1 MVSVKFSFE
10 KLQLIYK
17 VGRLGFS
24 AGLFVL
30 LLSVYSISSKFLDP
44 YSYLVLGIYSF
55 ISFLILLFSEKSYLY
70 EFLLDEL
77 FLFLLAVK
85 GVFSYTIFSLFLFFP
100 IFFSSLFLNRWQGI
114 SVLILSYSLHIFY
127 FFIERGEFNL
137 LQSFLNFLALTLIF
151 LISQKIRENMEEQK
165 RNFEEL
171 GKLKKE
177 SEFYKRLYEISANLA
192 HELKNPLASI
202 KGALQLIKPE
212 RENEKL
218 MKILFTEVDRLDR
231 TIRNFLNLS
240 RPMPQFRKRIN
251 AKQVVETICNNL
263 VSEKSCKVEGEDV
276 WIFTDPQSFNSV
288 VENLINNALYWA
300 RSQVIVRVIGN
311 KNFLELRVEDDGP
324 GILEEDKERIFEPF
338 FSRRSGGSGL
348 GLSIVKKFVVENG
361 GFILVERSSLGGA
374 AFILKIPV
382 GEFDESSDS

>member
-127 FFIERGEFNL
+127 FLIERGEFNL

-171 GKLKKE
+171 EKLKKE

-231 TIRNFLNLS
+231 TIRDFLNLS

-251 AKQVVETICNNL
+251 AKQVVETVCNNL

-300 RSQVIVRVIGN
+300 RSQVIVKVKKDRN
-311 KNFLELRVEDDGP
+311 LLELRVEDDGP
-324 GILEEDKERIFEPF
+324 GVLEEDKEKIFEPF

>member
-1 MVSVKFSFE
+1 
-10 KLQLIYK
+10 
-17 VGRLGFS
+17 
-24 AGLFVL
+24 
-30 LLSVYSISSKFLDP
+30 
-44 YSYLVLGIYSF
+44 
-55 ISFLILLFSEKSYLY
+55 
-70 EFLLDEL
+70 
-77 FLFLLAVK
+77 
-85 GVFSYTIFSLFLFFP
+85 
-100 IFFSSLFLNRWQGI
+100 
-114 SVLILSYSLHIFY
+114 
-127 FFIERGEFNL
+127 
-137 LQSFLNFLALTLIF
+137 
-151 LISQKIRENMEEQK
+151 MEEQK

-231 TIRNFLNLS
+231 TIRDFLNLS

>member
-127 FFIERGEFNL
+127 FLIERGEFNL

-231 TIRNFLNLS
+231 TIRDFLNLS

>member
-10 KLQLIYK
+10 NLQLVYK

-55 ISFLILLFSEKSYLY
+55 ISFLILLFSEKFYLY

-127 FFIERGEFNL
+127 FLIERGEFNL
-137 LQSFLNFLALTLIF
+137 LQSFLNFLALSLIF

-165 RNFEEL
+165 KNFEEL
-171 GKLKKE
+171 EKLKKE

-231 TIRNFLNLS
+231 TIRDFLNLS
-240 RPMPQFRKRIN
+240 RPMSQFRKRIN
-251 AKQVVETICNNL
+251 AKQAVESVCNKL

-276 WIFTDPQSFNSV
+276 WILTDPQSFNSV

-300 RSQVIVRVIGN
+300 KNQVIVRIIGN

-361 GFILVERSSLGGA
+361 GFILVKRSSLGGA

-382 GEFDESSDS
+382 GAFDESSDS